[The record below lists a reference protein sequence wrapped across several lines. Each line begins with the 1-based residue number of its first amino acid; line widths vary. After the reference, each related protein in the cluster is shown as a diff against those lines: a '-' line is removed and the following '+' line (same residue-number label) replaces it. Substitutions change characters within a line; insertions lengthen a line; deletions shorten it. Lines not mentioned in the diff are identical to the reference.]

1 MALPF
6 EGIRVLDFGQ
16 WIAGPVAAFVLAD
29 QGADVIKV
37 ETPTGDV
44 MRGVGPSRGGHGI
57 PYLHWNRNKR
67 SIAVNLQTE
76 EGRAVIHRMVRQ
88 ADVVIHNYRPGVPER
103 IGIGEAELRAIN
115 PRLVYVSISGFG
127 EEGPLARETAYDG
140 LVQAMSGIGWSQSE
154 GGGITPYLIR
164 TPAIDK
170 MTGMVTAQATS
181 AALLARERTGEGQHV
196 KLSMLDIGVE
206 FGWTDTFGKEAWL
219 DEKPDVETTD
229 RGDWIQRT
237 SDGMIVCQTVSDKEF
252 RIVAD
257 LTGHPEWKDDARY
270 NNVASRTKNMREYC
284 ALLKNAFVDK
294 PTDHW
299 VETMRAAGL
308 GVAPV
313 LSPEKMANHPQL
325 EANRLLHERD
335 DPRAGCYRAC
345 RGAARFND
353 QPPRFEH
360 HAPDLG
366 QHTEELL
373 AEIGMGA
380 DEIANLR
387 ASGAV
392 R

>member
-1 MALPF
+1 MSLPF
-6 EGIRVLDFGQ
+6 SGMRVLDFGQ
-16 WIAGPVAAFVLAD
+16 WIAGPVAAFILAD
-29 QGADVIKV
+29 PGADVIKV
-37 ETPTGDV
+37 ETPGGDV

-67 SIAVNLQTE
+67 SISVNLQTE
-76 EGRAVIHRMVRQ
+76 EGRSVIHRLVKT

-154 GGGITPYLIR
+154 GGEITPYLIR

-170 MTGMVTAQATS
+170 MTGMVTAQAAS

-206 FGWTDTFGKEAWL
+206 FGWTDTFGREAWL
-219 DEKPDVETTD
+219 GEKPEVETTD

-257 LTGHPEWKDDARY
+257 LTGHPEWKDDDRY
-270 NNVASRTKNMREYC
+270 NNVGSRTKNMREYC
-284 ALLKNAFVDK
+284 ALLKHAFVDR
-294 PTDHW
+294 PTDYW

-313 LSPEKMANHPQL
+313 LSPEKMANHEQL
-325 EANRLLHERD
+325 AANRLLWERN
-335 DPRAGCYRAC
+335 DPRAGAYRAC

-353 QPPRFEH
+353 QPPRFEY

-366 QHTEELL
+366 QHTGEIL
-373 AEIGMGA
+373 AELGCPVE
-380 DEIANLR
+380 EIDALR
-387 ASGAV
+387 QAGAV